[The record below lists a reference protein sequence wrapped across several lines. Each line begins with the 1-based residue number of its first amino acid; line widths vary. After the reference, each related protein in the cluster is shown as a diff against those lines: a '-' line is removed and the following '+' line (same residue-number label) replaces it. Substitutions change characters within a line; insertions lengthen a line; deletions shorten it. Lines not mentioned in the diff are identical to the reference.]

1 MSIKEVAIDLRL
13 DGHAVKE
20 MDKLY
25 MREQLAGTEL
35 IVRAVIGMNE
45 LSIQSGYVFCIVVS
59 DLERQQP
66 F

>member
-1 MSIKEVAIDLRL
+1 
-13 DGHAVKE
+13 
-20 MDKLY
+20 